1 MPKEIGMAQL
11 SRPYQIALV
20 ALALLA
26 AVWLLALRGHSSGGG
41 GKSASTPAA
50 QPAPSSSPG
59 APYTPYKGS
68 APGVAGLTRAIQKAK
83 GAVAQSEHNAKQL
96 EEKSAQAS
104 NPSAGQQSSGS
115 VSNHSTSAA
124 SKGSGVK
131 RHAASR
137 HVTRHKVAT
146 HATATSGLPPNQ
158 AIVERELKRGFSA
171 AILFWSPKAA
181 DDVVVHGELQRLLAA
196 QRHDPA
202 ARKAGRELGDAS
214 VVVATSGSK
223 AKVAVHMSPAGKV
236 ASYGSFTRAIQVY
249 QTPTLLIVNPKG
261 RTVTITGITDAFS
274 IEQALGEPL
283 A

>member
-1 MPKEIGMAQL
+1 MAQL

-26 AVWLLALRGHSSGGG
+26 AVWLLALRGHSSGGS
-41 GKSASTPAA
+41 GKSAATPAPHPA
-50 QPAPSSSPG
+50 QSSSPG

-83 GAVAQSEHNAKQL
+83 GAVAQSEGNAKQL
-96 EEKSAQAS
+96 EDKSAHSS

-115 VSNHSTSAA
+115 ASSRSTSPAA
-124 SKGSGVK
+124 SKAGAT
-131 RHAASR
+131 RHRASR

-146 HATATSGLPPNQ
+146 HATATSGLPANQ
-158 AIVERELKRGFSA
+158 VVVERELKRGFSA

-181 DDVVVHGELQRLLAA
+181 DDVAVHRELQRLLAA

-202 ARKAGRELGDAS
+202 ARKAGRELGDGS
-214 VVVATSGSK
+214 VVVAPSGSK
-223 AKVAVHMSPAGKV
+223 KVAVHMSPAGRV

-261 RTVTITGITDAFS
+261 QTVAITGITDAFS
-274 IEQALGEPL
+274 IEQALDEPP

>member
-1 MPKEIGMAQL
+1 MPKDIAMAQL

-26 AVWLLALRGHSSGGG
+26 AVWLLALRGHSSGGS
-41 GKSASTPAA
+41 GKSAATPAPHPA
-50 QPAPSSSPG
+50 QSSSPG

-83 GAVAQSEHNAKQL
+83 GAVAQSERNAKQL
-96 EEKSAQAS
+96 GDKSAQAS

-115 VSNHSTSAA
+115 TGAT
-124 SKGSGVK
+124 
-131 RHAASR
+131 RHGASR

-146 HATATSGLPPNQ
+146 HATATSGLPANQ
-158 AIVERELKRGFSA
+158 VVVERELKRGFSA

-181 DDVVVHGELQRLLAA
+181 DDVAVHGELQRLLAA

-202 ARKAGRELGDAS
+202 TREAGRELGDGS
-214 VVVATSGSK
+214 VVVALSGSK
-223 AKVAVHMSPAGKV
+223 KVAVHMAPAGRV

-261 RTVTITGITDAFS
+261 QTVAITGITDAFS
-274 IEQALGEPL
+274 IEQALDEPP

>member
-1 MPKEIGMAQL
+1 MAQL

-26 AVWLLALRGHSSGGG
+26 AVWLLALRGHSSGGS
-41 GKSASTPAA
+41 GKSAATPAPHPA
-50 QPAPSSSPG
+50 QSSSPG

-83 GAVAQSEHNAKQL
+83 GAVAQSEGNAKQL
-96 EEKSAQAS
+96 EDKSAHSS

-115 VSNHSTSAA
+115 ASSRSTSPAA
-124 SKGSGVK
+124 SKAGAT
-131 RHAASR
+131 RHRASR

-146 HATATSGLPPNQ
+146 HATATSGLPANQ
-158 AIVERELKRGFSA
+158 VVVERELKRGFSA

-181 DDVVVHGELQRLLAA
+181 DDVAVHGELQRLLAA

-202 ARKAGRELGDAS
+202 ARKAGRELGDGS
-214 VVVATSGSK
+214 VVVAPSGSK
-223 AKVAVHMSPAGKV
+223 KVAVHMSPAGRV

-261 RTVTITGITDAFS
+261 QTVAITGITDAFS
-274 IEQALGEPL
+274 IEQALDEPP

>member
-1 MPKEIGMAQL
+1 MAQL

-41 GKSASTPAA
+41 GKSASTPAP
-50 QPAPSSSPG
+50 QPAPSNSPG

-83 GAVAQSEHNAKQL
+83 GAVAQSERNAKQL
-96 EEKSAQAS
+96 DEKSAQAS
-104 NPSAGQQSSGS
+104 NPNAGQQSSGS
-115 VSNHSTSAA
+115 ASSSSTSAA
-124 SKGSGVK
+124 GSASKGAGAK

-137 HVTRHKVAT
+137 HVTRHKVVT

-158 AIVERELKRGFSA
+158 AMVERELKRGFSA

-223 AKVAVHMSPAGKV
+223 AKVAVHMSLAGKV

-261 RTVTITGITDAFS
+261 RAVAITGITDAFA
-274 IEQALGEPL
+274 IEQALDEPL

>member
-1 MPKEIGMAQL
+1 MAQL

-26 AVWLLALRGHSSGGG
+26 AVWLLALRGHSSGGS
-41 GKSASTPAA
+41 GKSAATPAPHPA
-50 QPAPSSSPG
+50 QSSSPG

-83 GAVAQSEHNAKQL
+83 GAVAQSERNAKQL
-96 EEKSAQAS
+96 DEKSAQAS
-104 NPSAGQQSSGS
+104 NPNAGQQSSGS
-115 VSNHSTSAA
+115 ASSSSTSAA
-124 SKGSGVK
+124 GSASKGAGAK

-146 HATATSGLPPNQ
+146 HATATSGLPANQ
-158 AIVERELKRGFSA
+158 VVVERELKRGFSA

-181 DDVVVHGELQRLLAA
+181 DDVAVHGELQRLLAA

-202 ARKAGRELGDAS
+202 ARKAGRELGDGS
-214 VVVATSGSK
+214 VVVAPSGSK
-223 AKVAVHMSPAGKV
+223 KVAVHMSPAGRV

-249 QTPTLLIVNPKG
+249 QTPTLLVVNPKG
-261 RTVTITGITDAFS
+261 QTVAITGITDAFS
-274 IEQALGEPL
+274 IEQALDEPP

>member
-1 MPKEIGMAQL
+1 MAQL

-26 AVWLLALRGHSSGGG
+26 AVWLLALRGHSSGGS
-41 GKSASTPAA
+41 GKSAATPAPHPA
-50 QPAPSSSPG
+50 QSSSPG

-83 GAVAQSEHNAKQL
+83 GAVAQSERNAKQL
-96 EEKSAQAS
+96 GDKSAQAS

-115 VSNHSTSAA
+115 AGAT
-124 SKGSGVK
+124 
-131 RHAASR
+131 RHGASR

-146 HATATSGLPPNQ
+146 HATATSGLPANQ
-158 AIVERELKRGFSA
+158 VVVERELKRGFSA

-181 DDVVVHGELQRLLAA
+181 DDVAVHRELQRLLAA

-223 AKVAVHMSPAGKV
+223 AKVAVHMSLAGKV

-261 RTVTITGITDAFS
+261 RAVAITGITDAFA
-274 IEQALGEPL
+274 IEQTLDEPP

>member
-1 MPKEIGMAQL
+1 MAQL

-26 AVWLLALRGHSSGGG
+26 AVWLLALRGHSSGGS
-41 GKSASTPAA
+41 GKSATTPAPHPA
-50 QPAPSSSPG
+50 QSSSPG

-83 GAVAQSEHNAKQL
+83 GAVAQSERNAKQL
-96 EEKSAQAS
+96 EGKSPQAS

-115 VSNHSTSAA
+115 ASSRSTSAA
-124 SKGSGVK
+124 ASKAGATRRG
-131 RHAASR
+131 ASR

-146 HATATSGLPPNQ
+146 HATGTSGLPANQ
-158 AIVERELKRGFSA
+158 VVVERELKRGFSA

-202 ARKAGRELGDAS
+202 ARKAARELGDES
-214 VVVATSGSK
+214 VVVAPSGSK
-223 AKVAVHMSPAGKV
+223 EKVAVHMSPAGKV

-261 RTVTITGITDAFS
+261 QTVAITGITDAFS
-274 IEQALGEPL
+274 IEQALDEPS

>member
-1 MPKEIGMAQL
+1 MPKEIAMAQL

-26 AVWLLALRGHSSGGG
+26 AVWLLALRGHSSGGS
-41 GKSASTPAA
+41 GKSATTPAPHPA
-50 QPAPSSSPG
+50 QSSSPG

-83 GAVAQSEHNAKQL
+83 GAVAQSEGNAKQL
-96 EEKSAQAS
+96 EDKSAHSS

-115 VSNHSTSAA
+115 ASSRSTSAA
-124 SKGSGVK
+124 ASKAGAT

-146 HATATSGLPPNQ
+146 RATATSGPPANQ
-158 AIVERELKRGFSA
+158 VVVERELKRGFSA
-171 AILFWSPKAA
+171 AILFWNPQAA
-181 DDVVVHGELQRLLAA
+181 DDVVVHRELQRLLAA
-196 QRHDPA
+196 EAHDPA
-202 ARKAGRELGDAS
+202 AGKAGRELGDGS
-214 VVVATSGSK
+214 VVVEPPSSEEK
-223 AKVAVHMSPAGKV
+223 IAVHMSPAAKV
-236 ASYGSFTRAIQVY
+236 ASYGPFTPAVQVY

-261 RTVTITGITDAFS
+261 RAVAITGATDAFS
-274 IEQALGEPL
+274 IEQTLDEPP